1 MTRVVCC
8 LLAAA
13 AANAATPI
21 YHSTFDKPNQGFTV
35 VRGSAAVDAAVT
47 HNNNKSLR
55 VEASKTQPD
64 AAIRF
69 APVSLT
75 IGRRYEIGGWVR
87 TDSLEVRDL
96 DRSPIASGATLSMAS
111 MPFDVHAASVAGT
124 EAWRS
129 EERRVGKECRS
140 RWSPYH

>member
-13 AANAATPI
+13 AANAATPL
-21 YHSTFDKPNQGFTV
+21 YRSTFDKPNQGFTV
-35 VRGSAAVDAAVT
+35 VRGSAVVDAAVT

-55 VEASKTQPD
+55 VEAAKTQPD

-75 IGRRYEIGGWVR
+75 IGQEYEIGGWVR
-87 TDSLEVRDL
+87 TEGLEVRDL
-96 DRSPIASGATLSMAS
+96 DRSPIASGATLAMAS
-111 MPFDVHAASVAGT
+111 MPFDMHSASVAGT
-124 EAWRS
+124 QPWTRLTLSFVA
-129 EERRVGKECRS
+129 S
-140 RWSPYH
+140 RT